1 MQYVHFGIGC
11 LMAIIGLV
19 LLILAFSRSPI
30 DELRIGVAI
39 FMIIGGIV
47 VSFKVIKDKPRDSK
61 GRN

>member
-1 MQYVHFGIGC
+1 
-11 LMAIIGLV
+11 MAIIGLV